1 MNSMLLSR
9 VKEMIRPAAI
19 CFAAM
24 LVTVSVPTLAA
35 PQDEFCAGFE
45 EGFRSIKGNMAIL
58 PICPIAPITPI
69 GSTPFREGIKAGIA
83 VAIRR

>member
-24 LVTVSVPTLAA
+24 PCPHL
-35 PQDEFCAGFE
+35 
-45 EGFRSIKGNMAIL
+45 L
-58 PICPIAPITPI
+58 PLRTNSA
-69 GSTPFREGIKAGIA
+69 RALKKASE
-83 VAIRR
+83 V